1 MKKYYSIIL
10 MTGLI
15 FTVAAGITLA
25 GNTPAGNTLTGN
37 TPADNKEVLSP
48 STPDSKIV
56 YMHPKNIDPSMLPLK
71 DEDDKEMSYRR
82 L

>member
-25 GNTPAGNTLTGN
+25 GNTPSGNTHGGRIEVK
-37 TPADNKEVLSP
+37 ADTKNVANKSIILYYLEYEW
-48 STPDSKIV
+48 IV
-56 YMHPKNIDPSMLPLK
+56 DRGDLP
-71 DEDDKEMSYRR
+71 R
-82 L
+82 